1 MKMCEVIDECP
12 DDTYPVVMQYCVNQ
26 NLYETHRNI
35 SEHDIETNWDAM
47 KIVLEEP
54 PDDYDDEYIKK
65 VLGKKI
71 KFNRQSYY

>member
-1 MKMCEVIDECP
+1 MEICEVRDECP
-12 DDTYPVVMQYCVNQ
+12 DDTYSVVMQYCVNQ

-47 KIVLEEP
+47 KIVLEES
-54 PDDYDDEYIKK
+54 PDDYDDEYIKE
-65 VLGKKI
+65 VSEKKI